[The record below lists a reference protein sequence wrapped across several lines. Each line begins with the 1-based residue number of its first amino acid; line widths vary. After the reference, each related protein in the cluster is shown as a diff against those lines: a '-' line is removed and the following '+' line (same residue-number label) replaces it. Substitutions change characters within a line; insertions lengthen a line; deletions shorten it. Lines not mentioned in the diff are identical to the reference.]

1 MFIYKTIHK
10 DGRYYIGRCSRKKSD
25 SYLGSGRWVKS
36 IKDKTSLHRVI
47 LSTHETFEELCEAE
61 ESFIQMYIDDPFCM
75 NWNNKSV
82 GFGTGDYNPSY
93 KGMFNKKHS
102 QETKRK
108 ISELKKEWFKD
119 KSNHPMFGK
128 QVSDLVKQRTADV
141 NSCAYE
147 ITLIDGTKQT
157 ITNMRKWC
165 KENGHSDIVFHRK
178 HKEGKSYKGMTYEKL
193 EYKYLYD

>member
-1 MFIYKTIHK
+1 MFIYKTIHESGK
-10 DGRYYIGRCSRKKSD
+10 YYIGRCSRKHPET
-25 SYLGSGRWVKS
+25 YLGSGRWVKS
-36 IKDKTSLHRVI
+36 IKDKSTLTREI
-47 LSTHETFEELCEAE
+47 LSIHTSFEELCLAE
-61 ESFIQMYIDDPFCM
+61 EKAINEHINDPLCM

-82 GFGTGDYNPSY
+82 GFASGNFNPS
-93 KGMFNKKHS
+93 KTNPPFLGKTHS

-108 ISELKKEWFKD
+108 ISELKKEWLKD

-128 QVSDLVKQRTADV
+128 QVSDLVKQRTAEV

-178 HKEGKSYKGMTYEKL
+178 HKEGKPYKGMTYEKL
-193 EYKYLYD
+193 EYK